1 MAPLHFLDDDIGSSN
16 SGQRFALFTFM
27 SPASSSGPVQSS
39 EKVCPIKSISIYFYS
54 TQVDQ
59 STGS

>member
-27 SPASSSGPVQSS
+27 SPASRSGPVQST
-39 EKVCPIKSISIYFYS
+39 EKVCWIKMYFHILLFYS
-54 TQVDQ
+54 
-59 STGS
+59 G